1 MQKAFVA
8 ILAGLAVACT
18 NVETRK
24 TTSPSFTYTD
34 DAGKSRFVTGEL
46 SYGGWG
52 GKWLTVKIDGAEAI
66 KGDLDQGSTSGV
78 VSGAHEGKPAVANCT
93 SKGKAFSWDKAVR
106 CTVALDGRQIGQ
118 LTF

>member
-1 MQKAFVA
+1 MKKLPLAVLA
-8 ILAGLAVACT
+8 ILAVACT

-66 KGDLDQGSTSGV
+66 KGDLDQASTSGTV
-78 VSGAHEGKPAVANCT
+78 AGTHEGKTVVANCT
-93 SKGKAFSWDKAVR
+93 SKSRAFSWDKAVR
-106 CTVALDGRQIGQ
+106 CTVARDGKQIGL